1 MDKFSV
7 DLFREHIKSDND
19 ASLAIYRDLA
29 DSYYLSL
36 SIFPKHQNIIGVY
49 FFDILK
55 VLTQTLLKDKELKL
69 GIEPNNKNVH
79 KKLNNWPYI
88 GYKDI
93 LEGID
98 LNSKS
103 YGKVTSIKPTFLK
116 KNIQRIINFQ
126 YGIVK
131 KYKKKISVTS
141 LRIDH
146 GETLFSLQSSNL
158 KANLISAD
166 RGWFSVQYLSSQ
178 LELLRSVIVE
188 VMEKNNHPISSKII
202 AEILIRHIKA
212 DCFEGPI
219 NFDFQGDIL
228 LLNSGVEVHNRMIAV
243 AAFNQGIPVIN
254 IQHGE
259 AFGIYDEPPFGD
271 LGEGAYAS
279 AFLGYGDDALKN
291 KNEYNFGLCQNISYI
306 SSNASNVKNLY
317 CSEFKG
323 VNPNTKNINY
333 FYFPTTLSGASHRY
347 GPYRD
352 TADSLYLSWQKYLI
366 DLFKGNIKIKNH
378 PKEKYHK
385 SYTTNTVERVTGK
398 LNDLNK
404 QIDVFIFDY
413 AGTAF
418 NEACATDKPI
428 IYFDLG
434 IRNTAPDVLDSIKN
448 RTIYFNINDD
458 MPSLTEIE
466 DRIFFNALPNHYSLK
481 YSLTNNNKSRTQSL
495 SDGIEE
501 LYG

>member
-1 MDKFSV
+1 MNKFSV
-7 DLFREHIKSDND
+7 DFFREHIKSDND
-19 ASLAIYRDLA
+19 ASLAIYKDLA
-29 DSYYLSL
+29 ESYYSSL
-36 SIFPKHQNIIGVY
+36 SIFSKHHNIIGIY

-55 VLTQTLLKDKELKL
+55 LLTLTLFKDKELKL
-69 GIEPNNKNVH
+69 GIEPTNPNVH
-79 KKLNNWPYI
+79 KRLNNWPYV

-98 LNSKS
+98 PNSKS

-126 YGIVK
+126 YDIGK
-131 KYKKKISVTS
+131 EYKKKISLTS

-146 GETLFSLQSSNL
+146 GETIFSLQSSNL

-212 DCFEGPI
+212 DCFEGAI
-219 NFDFQGDIL
+219 NFDFYGDIL
-228 LLNSGVEVHNRMIAV
+228 LLNSGVEVHNRMIAM

-259 AFGIYDEPPFGD
+259 AYGIYDEPPFGD

-279 AFLGYGDDALKN
+279 AFLGYGDHALKN
-291 KNEYNFGLCQNISYI
+291 KNEYNFGLCPNVNYI

-323 VNPNTKNINY
+323 VNPNNKNINY

-352 TADSLYLSWQKYLI
+352 TADHLYLLWQEHLI
-366 DLFKGNIKIKNH
+366 NLFKDKIVVKNH
-378 PKEKYHK
+378 PKEKYSS
-385 SYTTNTVERVTGK
+385 SYDLNNVQRASGK
-398 LNDLNK
+398 LSQLLK
-404 QIDVFIFDY
+404 KIDVFIFDY

-434 IRNTAPDVLDSIKN
+434 IRNTAPNVLEAIKK
-448 RTIYFNINDD
+448 RTIYFDINERL
-458 MPSLTEIE
+458 PSFSKIEEQLYFDEIQNE
-466 DRIFFNALPNHYSLK
+466 YSLK
-481 YSLTNNNKSRTQSL
+481 YSLSSNNISRTQSL
-495 SDGIEE
+495 LEGINKI
-501 LYG
+501 YG